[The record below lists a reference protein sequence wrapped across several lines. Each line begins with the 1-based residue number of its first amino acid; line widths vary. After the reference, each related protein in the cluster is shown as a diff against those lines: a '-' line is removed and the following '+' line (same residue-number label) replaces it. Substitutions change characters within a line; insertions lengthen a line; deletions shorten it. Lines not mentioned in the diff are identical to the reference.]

1 MSLATMTMLMMMVA
15 SDVTFAAAAKEVDE
29 EEEDAAGGGGG
40 GVDPAFTASL
50 GAGQQNASGDL
61 LTLKQCGRLAL
72 LNAGLSKTN
81 TAGFCHFRPEIG
93 NLALS
98 KYLCFGSHWP
108 SQIPYWRIKV

>member
-29 EEEDAAGGGGG
+29 EEEEAAGGGGVG
-40 GVDPAFTASL
+40 PAFTASL

>member
-29 EEEDAAGGGGG
+29 EEEDA
-40 GVDPAFTASL
+40 PAFTASL

-108 SQIPYWRIKV
+108 SQIPY